1 MIFSAATLFNNG
13 STAAIFWYCQ
23 RHAGMAIWM
32 GVTTVRKE
40 VDSGQ
45 LDVQGDK
52 AIASAMQQ
60 WLGLSPF
67 AKEKSRLAA

>member
-1 MIFSAATLFNNG
+1 MT
-13 STAAIFWYCQ
+13 
-23 RHAGMAIWM
+23 AIWM
-32 GVTTVRKE
+32 GVTTVKKE
-40 VDSGQ
+40 VEAKE

-52 AIASAMQQ
+52 AIASAMQE

>member
-1 MIFSAATLFNNG
+1 
-13 STAAIFWYCQ
+13 
-23 RHAGMAIWM
+23 M

-40 VDSGQ
+40 VEANE
-45 LDVQGDK
+45 LDVQGDRE
-52 AIASAMQQ
+52 IASAMQE